1 MYLTFKEKNALEV
14 KWYSIRFEFLVTLN
28 YSPLVDVTAQK
39 QFLHVENLRLA
50 VFLKLSFLI

>member
-1 MYLTFKEKNALEV
+1 MYLTFKAKNAFKV

-28 YSPLVDVTAQK
+28 YSPLVDVMAQK
-39 QFLHVENLRLA
+39 QFLHVENLSLA